1 MEEGDRVFEEER
13 SYQNLI
19 EQLIE
24 DKREQVQTLD
34 KAKVKTYDRTG
45 LIMSTLWD
53 ERVCMYTTYVNVND
67 VQTHSCVWD
76 SKAMSRLLKIE
87 QSRFF
92 IN

>member
-45 LIMSTLWD
+45 LIMSTL
-53 ERVCMYTTYVNVND
+53 
-67 VQTHSCVWD
+67 
-76 SKAMSRLLKIE
+76 
-87 QSRFF
+87 
-92 IN
+92 